1 MAITYGYFNSV
12 DGDRK
17 YNADQMSEY
26 FDGLVS
32 NGVYESVGGALQV
45 IAGTD
50 MSVNVQTGRGIINC
64 KWINNNAVLPLTI
77 TQAHAMLDRYTAV
90 VMKLDITNRL
100 MTITTKD
107 GTAASTPVKPTL
119 QNDATGV
126 ELCLAW
132 IYVNAG
138 ATTITQDKIE
148 DARPSSDC
156 GWVTGLIEQVDTS
169 TLFLQYQ
176 TAYENYYAEMT
187 EEFDTWLS
195 TLTTELNVNTYV
207 HKFVKDVT
215 LTTSSSTQTITLDMT
230 GYTYSNDDIIQVFIN
245 GLLGVENTDYTIDTT
260 GAAPVITTTAQ
271 ASGTVIEVVV
281 FKSKIG
287 FNTLIGSDSSEI
299 VSEDNNTVLI

>member
-187 EEFDTWLS
+187 EEFDNWFS
-195 TLTTELNVNTYV
+195 TLTEELNVNTYI
-207 HKFVKDVT
+207 KCYKKEFT
-215 LTTSSSTQTITLDMT
+215 YSTTGSQAIPLDMT
-230 GYTYSNDDIIQVFIN
+230 GYNYAFSDIINVYIN
-245 GLLGVENTDYTIDTT
+245 GLLAKAGTDYVFDSDNLTI
-260 GAAPVITTTAQ
+260 APTAT
-271 ASGTVIEVVV
+271 ASGTEVIIEVL
-281 FKSKIG
+281 KSKIG
-287 FNTLIGSDSSEI
+287 FAILAGNGQAVTDQN
-299 VSEDNNTVLI
+299 NNTMIIS

>member
-45 IAGTD
+45 IAGTN

-132 IYVNAG
+132 IYVDAG

-187 EEFDTWLS
+187 EEFDNWFS
-195 TLTTELNVNTYV
+195 TLTDELNVNTYI
-207 HKFVKDVT
+207 KCYKKEFT
-215 LTTSSSTQTITLDMT
+215 YSTTGSQSIPLNMT
-230 GYTYSNDDIIQVFIN
+230 GYNYAFSDIINVYIN
-245 GLLGVENTDYTIDTT
+245 GLLAKAGTDYVFDSVNLTIT
-260 GAAPVITTTAQ
+260 PTAT
-271 ASGTVIEVVV
+271 ASGTEVIIEVL
-281 FKSKIG
+281 KSKIG
-287 FNTLIGSDSSEI
+287 FAILAGNGQAVTDQN
-299 VSEDNNTVLI
+299 NNTMIIS

>member
-45 IAGTD
+45 IAGTN

-187 EEFDTWLS
+187 EKFDEWFS
-195 TLTTELNVNTYV
+195 TLTDELNVNTYI
-207 HKFVKDVT
+207 KCYKKEFT
-215 LTTSSSTQTITLDMT
+215 FSTTGSQAIPLDMT
-230 GYTYSNDDIIQVFIN
+230 GYNFAFSDIINVYIN
-245 GLLGVENTDYTIDTT
+245 GLLSKAGTDYVFDSVNLTIT
-260 GAAPVITTTAQ
+260 PTAT
-271 ASGTVIEVVV
+271 ASGTEVAIEVL
-281 FKSKIG
+281 KSKVG
-287 FNTLIGSDSSEI
+287 FAILAGNGQAVTDQN
-299 VSEDNNTVLI
+299 NNTMIIS

>member
-169 TLFLQYQ
+169 TLFLQYR

-187 EEFDTWLS
+187 EEFDEWFS
-195 TLTTELNVNTYV
+195 TLTDELNVNTYI
-207 HKFVKDVT
+207 KCYKKEFT
-215 LTTSSSTQTITLDMT
+215 FSTTGSQAIPLDMT
-230 GYTYSNDDIIQVFIN
+230 GYNYAFSDIINVYIN
-245 GLLGVENTDYTIDTT
+245 GLLAKAGTDYVFDSVNLTIT
-260 GAAPVITTTAQ
+260 PTAT
-271 ASGTVIEVVV
+271 ASGTEVIIEVL
-281 FKSKIG
+281 KSKIG
-287 FNTLIGSDSSEI
+287 FAILAGNGQAVTDQ
-299 VSEDNNTVLI
+299 NNNNMII

>member
-187 EEFDTWLS
+187 EEFDEWFS
-195 TLTTELNVNTYV
+195 TLTDELNVNTYI
-207 HKFVKDVT
+207 KCYKKEFT
-215 LTTSSSTQTITLDMT
+215 YSTTGSQAIPLDMT
-230 GYTYSNDDIIQVFIN
+230 GYNYALSDIINVYIN
-245 GLLGVENTDYTIDTT
+245 GLLAKAGTDYVFDSDNLTIT
-260 GAAPVITTTAQ
+260 PTAT
-271 ASGTVIEVVV
+271 ASGTEVIIEVL
-281 FKSKIG
+281 KSKIG
-287 FNTLIGSDSSEI
+287 FAILAGNGQAVTDQN
-299 VSEDNNTVLI
+299 NNTMIIS

>member
-45 IAGTD
+45 IAGTN

-132 IYVNAG
+132 IYVDAG

-187 EEFDTWLS
+187 EEFDNWFG
-195 TLTTELNVNTYV
+195 TLTEELNVNTYI
-207 HKFVKDVT
+207 KCYKKEFT
-215 LTTSSSTQTITLDMT
+215 FSTTGSQAIPLDMT
-230 GYTYSNDDIIQVFIN
+230 GYNYAFSDIINVYIN
-245 GLLGVENTDYTIDTT
+245 GLLANAGTDYVFDSVNLTIT
-260 GAAPVITTTAQ
+260 PTAT
-271 ASGTVIEVVV
+271 ASGTEVIIEVL
-281 FKSKIG
+281 KSKIG
-287 FNTLIGSDSSEI
+287 FAILAGNGQAVTDQ
-299 VSEDNNTVLI
+299 NNNNMII

>member
-45 IAGTD
+45 IAGTN

-107 GTAASTPVKPTL
+107 GTAASTPVKSTL

-132 IYVNAG
+132 IYVDAG

-187 EEFDTWLS
+187 EEFDNWFG
-195 TLTTELNVNTYV
+195 TLTEELNVNTYI
-207 HKFVKDVT
+207 KCYKKEFT
-215 LTTSSSTQTITLDMT
+215 FSTTGSQAIPLDMT
-230 GYTYSNDDIIQVFIN
+230 GYNYAFSDIINVYIN
-245 GLLGVENTDYTIDTT
+245 GLLANAGTDYVFDSVNLTIT
-260 GAAPVITTTAQ
+260 PTAT
-271 ASGTVIEVVV
+271 ASGTEVIIEVL
-281 FKSKIG
+281 KSKIG
-287 FNTLIGSDSSEI
+287 FAILAGNGQAVTDQ
-299 VSEDNNTVLI
+299 NNNNMII

>member
-132 IYVNAG
+132 IYVDAG

-169 TLFLQYQ
+169 TLFLQWQ

-187 EEFDTWLS
+187 EEFDNWFS
-195 TLTTELNVNTYV
+195 TLTEELNVNTYI
-207 HKFVKDVT
+207 KCYKKEFT
-215 LTTSSSTQTITLDMT
+215 FSTTGSQTIPLDMT
-230 GYTYSNDDIIQVFIN
+230 GYNYAFSDIINVYIN
-245 GLLGVENTDYTIDTT
+245 GLLAKADTDFVFDSDNLTIT
-260 GAAPVITTTAQ
+260 PTAT
-271 ASGTVIEVVV
+271 ASGTEVIIEVL
-281 FKSKIG
+281 KSKIG
-287 FNTLIGSDSSEI
+287 FEI
-299 VSEDNNTVLI
+299 LAGNGQAVTDQNNNTMIIS

>member
-132 IYVNAG
+132 IYVDAG

-169 TLFLQYQ
+169 TLFLQWQ

-187 EEFDTWLS
+187 EEFDNWFS
-195 TLTTELNVNTYV
+195 TLTEELNVNTYI
-207 HKFVKDVT
+207 KCYKKEFT
-215 LTTSSSTQTITLDMT
+215 FSTTGSQTIPLDMT
-230 GYTYSNDDIIQVFIN
+230 GYNYAFSDIINVYIN
-245 GLLGVENTDYTIDTT
+245 GLFASPNVDYFLDTT
-260 GAAPVITTTAQ
+260 SNPYSIHVNAT
-271 ASGTVIEVVV
+271 ASGTEVYIEIL
-281 FKSKIG
+281 KSKIG
-287 FNTLIGSDSSEI
+287 FNTLVGSDGSTIVGSDNSEI
-299 VSEDNNTVLI
+299 DIS

>member
-90 VMKLDITNRL
+90 IMKLDITNRL

-132 IYVNAG
+132 IYVDAG
-138 ATTITQDKIE
+138 ATTITQNKIE

-195 TLTTELNVNTYV
+195 TLTTELNVNTYI

-230 GYTYSNDDIIQVFIN
+230 GYTYSSDDIIQVFIN
-245 GLLGVENTDYTIDTT
+245 GLLGVANTDYTINTS

>member
-64 KWINNNAVLPLTI
+64 KWINNNAILPLTI

-132 IYVNAG
+132 IYIDAG

-187 EEFDTWLS
+187 EEFDEWFS
-195 TLTTELNVNTYV
+195 TLTDELNVNTYI
-207 HKFVKDVT
+207 KCYKKEFT
-215 LTTSSSTQTITLDMT
+215 FSTTGSQSIPLDMT
-230 GYTYSNDDIIQVFIN
+230 GYNYAFSDIINVYIN
-245 GLLGVENTDYTIDTT
+245 GLLAKAGTDYVFDSVNLTIT
-260 GAAPVITTTAQ
+260 PTAT
-271 ASGTVIEVVV
+271 ASGTEVIIEVL
-281 FKSKIG
+281 KSKIG
-287 FNTLIGSDSSEI
+287 FEI
-299 VSEDNNTVLI
+299 LAGNGQAVTDQNNNTMIIS

>member
-187 EEFDTWLS
+187 EKFDEWFS
-195 TLTTELNVNTYV
+195 TLTDELNVNTYI
-207 HKFVKDVT
+207 KCYKKEFT
-215 LTTSSSTQTITLDMT
+215 FSTTGSQAIPLDMT
-230 GYTYSNDDIIQVFIN
+230 GYNFAFSDIINVYIN
-245 GLLGVENTDYTIDTT
+245 GLLSKAGTDYVFDSVNLTIT
-260 GAAPVITTTAQ
+260 PTAT
-271 ASGTVIEVVV
+271 ASGTEVAIEVL
-281 FKSKIG
+281 KSKVG
-287 FNTLIGSDSSEI
+287 FAILAGNGQAVTDQN
-299 VSEDNNTVLI
+299 NNTMIIS

>member
-187 EEFDTWLS
+187 EEFDEWFS
-195 TLTTELNVNTYV
+195 TLTDELNVNTYI
-207 HKFVKDVT
+207 KCYKKEFT
-215 LTTSSSTQTITLDMT
+215 FSTTGSQAIPLDMT
-230 GYTYSNDDIIQVFIN
+230 GYNYAFSDIINVYIN
-245 GLLGVENTDYTIDTT
+245 GLLAKAGTDYVFDSVNLTIT
-260 GAAPVITTTAQ
+260 PTAT
-271 ASGTVIEVVV
+271 ASGTEVIIEVL
-281 FKSKIG
+281 KSKIG
-287 FNTLIGSDSSEI
+287 FAILAGNGQAVTDQN
-299 VSEDNNTVLI
+299 NNTMIIS